1 MKECRTNLMLCMWK
15 KYNYKHKF
23 FSMNES
29 ANLLELEEEL
39 TVQMFCNTSVT
50 AGELLLIRNFY
61 FFIFLI
67 NNLRSSTKIRVAL
80 C

>member
-1 MKECRTNLMLCMWK
+1 
-15 KYNYKHKF
+15 
-23 FSMNES
+23 MNES